1 MYISNYRRRFNAV
14 FFLFY
19 FILVLCVGR
28 LLFIQFFRGNY
39 LVEIAKKQHNLFIEL
54 EPRRGTIFDASLKPQ
69 GINISVDS
77 VYASPNE
84 MPEKTK
90 AIAVQKLALALKIP
104 ASEIREKLSRKKS
117 FVWLARKIPSSQSAL
132 IKAFNLRGIDFL
144 KESKRCYPNSFLAAH
159 IIGFAGLDNA
169 GLEGLELSQNRFLK
183 GEPGWAWLLRDARQK
198 KLDLTDRMMPA
209 KDGYDVVLTIDEVI
223 QYIAEREIDKAF
235 KQYHAKGACIIV
247 MDPHTGAILAL
258 ANRPTYD
265 LNNYQSSDKD
275 SRRNRAVADFFE
287 PGSVFKI
294 VTASAAL
301 EENRVT
307 ESTRIFCENGSYRV
321 ANHILH
327 DHESKGTLTFQEV
340 IEQSSNIG
348 TVKVAQMLGPAIVY
362 KYAKL
367 FGFGTKTGV
376 DLPGEISGVIKDP
389 KFWSKTSIGAVPMGQ
404 EVGVTALQLSSA
416 MCAIA
421 NGGMLMRPYII
432 KEIRDK
438 FGEPIK
444 QYGPQQMHRA
454 ISEKTALRMR
464 LILQGVVEHG
474 TGKLAQVNG
483 YTSGGK
489 TGTAQK
495 VENGAYSHNKFVG
508 SFIGFAPAEDPVLVV
523 GVTLDDPHPLYY
535 GGVVSSPVFKN
546 VVGDVLRYLKIT
558 QQVAQSNEALNQNN
572 EVNPAD

>member
-19 FILVLCVGR
+19 FILVLCIGR
-28 LLFIQFFRGNY
+28 LIFIQFFRGNY

-69 GINISVDS
+69 AINISVDS

-84 MPEKTK
+84 MSQKNKEIAAKKLSAILKTPE
-90 AIAVQKLALALKIP
+90 
-104 ASEIREKLSRKKS
+104 SEIRGKLSRKKS
-117 FVWLARKIPSSQSAL
+117 FVWIERKIPFDQSQR
-132 IKAFNLRGIDFL
+132 IKELNLKGIDFL
-144 KESKRCYPNSFLAAH
+144 KESKRCYPNSFLASH
-159 IIGFAGLDNA
+159 IIGFAGLDNV
-169 GLEGLELSQNRFLK
+169 GLEGLELSQDKFLK

-198 KLDLTDRMMPA
+198 KLDLSDKMMPA
-209 KDGYDVVLTIDEVI
+209 KDGYDIVLTIDEVI
-223 QYIAEREIDKAF
+223 QYIAEREVDKAY

-265 LNNYQSSDKD
+265 LNNYQATDKD
-275 SRRNRAVADFFE
+275 GRRNRAVADLFE

-307 ESTRIFCENGSYRV
+307 EKSRFFCENGSYRV

-327 DHESKGTLTFQEV
+327 DHEPKGWLTFQEV

-348 TVKVAQMLGPAIVY
+348 TVKVAQMLGPGIVY
-362 KYAKL
+362 KYAKA
-367 FGFGTKTGV
+367 FGFGTKSGV
-376 DLPGEISGVIKDP
+376 DLPGEISGILKDP
-389 KFWSKTSIGAVPMGQ
+389 RQWSKTSIGAVPMGQ
-404 EVGVTALQLSSA
+404 EVGVTAIQLSAA

-421 NGGMLMRPYII
+421 NGGILMKPYVI

-438 FGEPIK
+438 FGESIK
-444 QYGPQQMHRA
+444 QFGPQQMHRV
-454 ISEKTALRMR
+454 ISEQTASRMR
-464 LILQGVVEHG
+464 KILQGVVENG
-474 TGKLAQVNG
+474 TGKLAIVSG
-483 YTSGGK
+483 YTAGGK

-495 VENGAYSHNKFVG
+495 IENGAYSHSKFVG
-508 SFIGFAPAEDPVLVV
+508 SFIGFAPADDPVLVV
-523 GVTLDDPHPLYY
+523 GVTLDDPHPMYY
-535 GGVVSSPVFKN
+535 GGVVSAPVFKN
-546 VVGDVLRYLKIT
+546 VAGDVLRYLKIT
-558 QQVAQSNEALNQNN
+558 QQVSQNNAAFNQNN
-572 EVNPAD
+572 EISPSD